1 MICYYY
7 PPLTDVGCKRSVAFS
22 KYFKKHGWNPYVL
35 SVKNPDK
42 TYCSLGNDKPPAGIH
57 TEYTYSLFNIYKF
70 FGKLNGIFSRIFKL
84 FSIKIQRNYFYDF
97 FCIPDCFIGW
107 IPLATIKA
115 LSLIK
120 KYHIDII
127 YISCTPFSSAIIG
140 FPLKYLSNKPL
151 VIDFRDP
158 FALEEISTILRKPKI
173 RNKIDK
179 LIEKNI
185 IKNADIFIVTS
196 NEIKEMYDKQ
206 YPQAKNKTFT
216 IYNGFD
222 TELILKNRQIE
233 KYQKFTIIYTGE
245 FYFYALDSEIFFE
258 GLSILKKKGR
268 LTKNNFQFLFY
279 GNGKSKI
286 QQLSKKYEV
295 ERIVS
300 ANARVPYKNV
310 LAALRSSHLQLLRII
325 KPMISTKLFEG
336 IPLNLPFLATIP
348 TGEVE
353 EIIKKYS
360 PSSYI
365 ITEESA
371 EKVANAILDA
381 MVKYE
386 QYEIMDNHVSEFL
399 KNFSRENLT
408 QKLMRLI
415 EERLG

>member
-1 MICYYY
+1 
-7 PPLTDVGCKRSVAFS
+7 
-22 KYFKKHGWNPYVL
+22 
-35 SVKNPDK
+35 
-42 TYCSLGNDKPPAGIH
+42 
-57 TEYTYSLFNIYKF
+57 
-70 FGKLNGIFSRIFKL
+70 
-84 FSIKIQRNYFYDF
+84 
-97 FCIPDCFIGW
+97 
-107 IPLATIKA
+107 
-115 LSLIK
+115 
-120 KYHIDII
+120 
-127 YISCTPFSSAIIG
+127 
-140 FPLKYLSNKPL
+140 
-151 VIDFRDP
+151 
-158 FALEEISTILRKPKI
+158 
-173 RNKIDK
+173 
-179 LIEKNI
+179 
-185 IKNADIFIVTS
+185 
-196 NEIKEMYDKQ
+196 
-206 YPQAKNKTFT
+206 
-216 IYNGFD
+216 
-222 TELILKNRQIE
+222 
-233 KYQKFTIIYTGE
+233 
-245 FYFYALDSEIFFE
+245 
-258 GLSILKKKGR
+258 
-268 LTKNNFQFLFY
+268 
-279 GNGKSKI
+279 
-286 QQLSKKYEV
+286 
-295 ERIVS
+295 VS